1 MTGGKLYRDRQLRV
15 LWQST
20 KGVLHSFCPSVGR
33 WRRKATV
40 IALACALAGLTGL
53 VAHAQVTGLGSI
65 SGVVTDSGGA
75 VIPNAR
81 ISVSNVATNVAH
93 ASVTNSTGYFEVDD
107 LNPGVYRISVM
118 ASGFE
123 DLVREGI
130 TLEADA
136 RLSIPL
142 KLQVGRAAQTVI
154 VSADATL
161 LNTQD
166 ESNGQVLT
174 TRQLELLP
182 SAGAN
187 PLQLAQMAPGIQSPN
202 SQTYSMEDTL
212 SWNGV
217 SKFGTTGYLNANE
230 YSLDGAPNMG
240 NPRGNGVDLS
250 QDEISEMKV
259 ETVPFDAAFGHTMG
273 ATVTQ
278 ITKSGTN
285 DLHGAV
291 HELYQD
297 KSWAA
302 MQHFQG
308 LNYRY
313 EQAQNG
319 CTSGDS
325 SPQCLLV
332 KYEYGQ
338 PGTHMNL
345 YAGTLGGPVFIPK
358 LYDGRNK
365 FFFFVAVDGDSW
377 IDDSVKNNSLPTVQE
392 RSGDFSDMPVTTT
405 NIPAAF
411 TSACGTGTPYYGQY
425 QIYNPFSMT
434 LDSKG
439 IPRRTPFCGN
449 VIPAGLMSTTSTL
462 SNFYNHLLPAPTQD
476 NPTGTNYTYTNGNLQ
491 YFHQFT
497 QRMDYALSESD
508 HLFFRWSRMHYSND
522 MSGFTIGDVDQNV
535 GNRWVTIGSFGWN
548 HVFSARTNL
557 GFVGGASQYT
567 TIADTYPGY
576 EKYPPSSVGLPS
588 YLNSYDGAAPLL
600 PVLTITNYTGLGATN
615 SAAQHFRTLSL
626 GATLTHVQGS
636 HTIRA
641 GAEWEQQNYAEPAQG
656 NTNGTYTFNDTYTE
670 ENNGTDKTYSENNT
684 SLAYAAFLLGIPTT
698 SSVAAGAP
706 ISINTPYYDL
716 WVADT
721 WRATQK
727 LTINAGLRYEFEFGP
742 IEKHNEQIVG
752 WDPTAS
758 LPIANA
764 ANTAYASTLAKATAA
779 QQAVLPSS
787 LVIQGGPLYAGING
801 DSVRQFGNSYRVLP
815 RFGIAYAI
823 TPKTV
828 IRAGYGIF
836 FDTINAHD
844 ASSKPTA
851 SISGATGAYAGFLFS
866 TDQDG
871 YSTSTSVASSTN
883 YGANFVA
890 GTSPLSNPF
899 PTVNGTQFNPAVGN
913 SAGTMYYAGSSPII
927 YDHGLV
933 PPRAQRI
940 YVGVQHQF
948 GASTMIEVAYL
959 GSYTTKLPVT
969 VSTAHVPETFYT
981 GGTQPNIADNTL
993 LASLVTNPFAIGNF
1007 SGLSSSAPAA
1017 YGLIS
1022 HSSYYTSSTI
1032 SVANLV
1038 RGYPQMSGLSMY
1050 QSLGQSHFQEA
1061 QINLTKRYNQ
1071 GLTLMAALQLNDQ
1084 HDRNYYANPFDTSL
1098 SWQPSNNSLPYR
1110 FTAEGLYL
1118 LPFGHGQRWVH
1129 SGLGAAI
1136 VGGMQI
1142 GGSYELQPGPLLDFG
1157 NLFYLGSPGKD
1168 IKLKHPVYVN
1178 GQASG
1183 GYNRVQWLNP
1193 GNVTTTYSNGT
1204 CTYSG
1209 TGFVTNSQCQPNS
1222 YNLQVFPTRVNG
1234 VRSESTDTIQANVQR
1249 TFHLSE
1255 RFSLETRIEAFNLLN
1270 RQVLGNPDLS
1280 PSDSE
1285 FGQITADGGVN
1296 QSGNGRWL
1304 NIQGRL
1310 RF

>member
-1 MTGGKLYRDRQLRV
+1 MFLTNPIAPLG
-15 LWQST
+15 
-20 KGVLHSFCPSVGR
+20 SVG
-33 WRRKATV
+33 KITNLMAVFAVLVLAAITTV
-40 IALACALAGLTGL
+40 LAG
-53 VAHAQVTGLGSI
+53 AQVTGLGI
-65 SGVVTDSGGA
+65 LSGEVTDPAGAAVAGAEITITESGT
-75 VIPNAR
+75 N
-81 ISVSNVATNVAH
+81 VSHKSATNG
-93 ASVTNSTGYFEVDD
+93 TGYFEIDS
-107 LNPGVYRISVM
+107 LTPGIYRISVT
-118 ASGFE
+118 APGFE
-123 DLVREGI
+123 NLVRQGI
-130 TLEADA
+130 TLQADA
-136 RLSIPL
+136 RLNVPLQLSI
-142 KLQVGRAAQTVI
+142 GRTSQTVL
-154 VSADATL
+154 VTADAAL
-161 LNTQD
+161 LNTED
-166 ESNGQVLT
+166 GSNGQVLT

-182 SAGAN
+182 AAGAN
-187 PLQLAQMAPGIQSPN
+187 PMQLAQMAPGIQAPN
-202 SQTYSMEDTL
+202 SQSYSMEDTL

-217 SKFGTTGYLNANE
+217 SKFGTNGFLNANE

-240 NPRGNGVDLS
+240 NPRGNAIDLS
-250 QDEISEMKV
+250 EDEVSEMKV
-259 ETVPFDAAFGHTMG
+259 ETVPFDAVFGHTMG

-297 KSWAA
+297 KSWSA

-313 EQAQNG
+313 EQGLNG
-319 CTSGDS
+319 CTNGAGT

-332 KYEYGQ
+332 KYEYGL

-377 IDDSVKNNSLPTVQE
+377 IDDSVKTDTLPTVQE
-392 RSGDFSDMPVTTT
+392 RGGNFSDLPTTT
-405 NIPAAF
+405 TGIPAAF
-411 TSACGTGTPYYGQY
+411 TSACGTGTPYFGQY

-449 VIPAGLMSTTSTL
+449 VIPAGLMSTTSAL
-462 SNFYNHLLPAPTQD
+462 SSFYNNLLPTPTQ
-476 NPTGTNYTYTNGNLQ
+476 NSPTGTNYTYTSLNLQ
-491 YFHQFT
+491 DFHQFT
-497 QRMDYALSESD
+497 QRMDYALSEND
-508 HLFFRWSRMHYSND
+508 HLFFRWSRMNYSD
-522 MSGFTIGDVDQNV
+522 DVTGFTTGDVDRNP
-535 GNRWVTIGSFGWN
+535 GRRWVDIGSFGWN
-548 HVFSARTNL
+548 HIFTPRTNL
-557 GFVGGASQYT
+557 DFVAGASQYT
-567 TIADTYPGY
+567 TIANTYPGY
-576 EKYPPSSVGLPS
+576 GKYPPSSVGLPS
-588 YLNSYDGAAPLL
+588 YLDTYDGAAPTL
-600 PVLTITNYTGLGATN
+600 PIFTISNYTGIGATN
-615 SAAQHFRTLSL
+615 SAAQHFRDLSFN
-626 GATLTHVQGS
+626 ATLTHVQGS

-641 GAEWEQQNYAEPAQG
+641 GAGWQQQNFAEPAQA
-656 NTNGTYTFNDTYTE
+656 NTNGSYTFDDNYTQ

-684 SLAYAAFLLGIPTT
+684 GLAYAAFLLGIPTT

-706 ISINTPYYDL
+706 VSINTPYYDL
-716 WVADT
+716 YVEDT
-721 WRATQK
+721 WRATRK

-742 IEKHNEQIVG
+742 TEKHNEQIVG

-758 LPIANA
+758 LPIASA
-764 ANTAYASTLAKATAA
+764 ANAAYASTLANATAA

-787 LVIQGGPLYAGING
+787 LVIQGGPLYAGVNG
-801 DSVRQFGNSYRVLP
+801 VSSRQFVNDYRILP
-815 RFGIAYAI
+815 RLAFSYAI

-836 FDTINAHD
+836 FDTINAND
-844 ASSKPTA
+844 ASSHPTA
-851 SISGATGAYAGFLFS
+851 TISGATGAYAGFLFS

-899 PTVNGTQFNPAVGN
+899 PNVNGTQFNPAVGN
-913 SAGTMYYAGSSPII
+913 SAGAMYYAGSNPTL
-927 YDHGLV
+927 YDHGIV

-940 YVGVQHQF
+940 YVGVQRQF
-948 GASTMIEVAYL
+948 GPSTMLEVAYL
-959 GSYTTKLPVT
+959 GSFTTKLPVT
-969 VSTAHVPETFYT
+969 VNAGAVPGSFYA
-981 GGTQPNIADNTL
+981 GGTQTNTAENTL
-993 LASLVTNPFAIGNF
+993 LASLVTNPFAIANF
-1007 SGLSSSAPAA
+1007 SGLQSSDSAA

-1038 RGYPQMSGLSMY
+1038 RGYPQMSGLSIY
-1050 QSLGQSHFQEA
+1050 KSLGQSHFQEV
-1061 QINLTKRYNQ
+1061 QINLTRRYAQ

-1084 HDRNYYANPFDTSL
+1084 HDRNYYANPFDASL

-1118 LPFGHGQRWVH
+1118 LPFGHGQRWIN
-1129 SGLGAAI
+1129 SGWGSAI
-1136 VGGMQI
+1136 VGGMQV
-1142 GGSYELQPGPLLDFG
+1142 GGSYELQPGPLLAFG
-1157 NLFYLGSPGKD
+1157 NLFYLGTPGKD

-1178 GQASG
+1178 NQASG
-1183 GYNRVQWLNP
+1183 GYNYVQWLNP
-1193 GNVTTTYSNGT
+1193 GNVTATYSNGA

-1209 TGFVTNSQCQPNS
+1209 TGFVTNSQCQPNG
-1222 YNLQVFPTRVNG
+1222 YNLLVFPTRVNG

-1249 TFHLSE
+1249 NFQFSE
-1255 RFSLETRIEAFNLLN
+1255 RFVLETRIEAFNLLN
-1270 RQVLGNPDLS
+1270 RQVLGNPNLT
-1280 PSDSE
+1280 PSNSE